1 MRRFFTKQIL
11 LMLLGFAAI
20 DVMGQ
25 INTLKITAPAG
36 IAGEYTVQRFNW
48 GPITSTAVSGSVG
61 YGDDGVAPVNDGCSD
76 FTNDLTGKIGFV
88 DRDPCA
94 ATAATG
100 VVNKASRLEKIG
112 AIAAVI
118 CNTTTGSA
126 ANAIGGAGVG
136 VRMKINSYLM
146 SNADCQKI
154 KASILAGTVTA
165 ELIHKPV
172 TCTVSYGPEV
182 FWGHVSGQG
191 DFAGGLNG
199 WTIENGSPDL
209 DARTTWFWT
218 ETGFPR
224 SARGF
229 TDNNIK
235 SASQCNG
242 AACMD
247 LEALQYEDNAAPA
260 QPYNEYASTL
270 VSPPMDCSGK
280 NAIIL
285 QFRMFHNRLNGSAS
299 YALFDGTSWG
309 DPVLVPTNNTV
320 NTTAVGETVVIPVP
334 EFANK
339 ANCRVKFIVEGD
351 FYAFVLDDVILFEKE
366 IIDVQ
371 VNKGWVAVAP
381 TLKVPSTQVAPM
393 PLMADISNIGNTEA
407 TGTVLKVDIKD
418 ESGNVLKTL
427 TNDYGTVDG
436 STTIENKPFSE
447 TYTPPATPGKY
458 SGEYYITSSVE
469 PAENNSNN
477 NFGFEFYVTDNTF
490 GNVESE
496 EQFGSAYLED
506 IKGSWVINDITSYHS
521 AGNVYYV
528 ENGKNYTVSEVR
540 FGLANDPS
548 KIDGSGFVYVDLFE
562 LNSAEGLSNPSER
575 TLVATGS
582 ILLDATQIS
591 DFRNIPVQLYLPN
604 SEGGPDDSK
613 PMGNLKDNTSYFL
626 TVNTAPLDPSF
637 DRYELL
643 QYSGNGS
650 SLFDRSIFVA
660 PTNFAFDTVHINRV
674 CGTYWHRPGVDG
686 TYEDIRSRQYARVGN
701 EGFGAWSMLYLEMDV
716 QFVESTYD
724 INNNATV
731 NIFPNPASKELY
743 IDLTL
748 ENVNKEVRVELVSMD
763 GKSVLSKSFS
773 GIQDSRLKLEV
784 SDLIAGTYSAL
795 IHTDN
800 GVITKKV
807 VIQK

>member
-1 MRRFFTKQIL
+1 MRRFFTKHFL
-11 LMLLGFAAI
+11 LMLLGFAAV
-20 DVMGQ
+20 DMMGQ

-36 IAGEYTVQRFNW
+36 IAGEYAVQRFNW
-48 GPITSTAVSGSVG
+48 GPITSTAVTGAVG

-76 FTNDLTGKIGFV
+76 FKNDLTGKIGFV
-88 DRDPCA
+88 DRDPCP
-94 ATAATG
+94 TSAATG
-100 VVNKASRLEKIG
+100 VVNKADRLEKIG

-126 ANAIGGAGVG
+126 ANAVGGGGVG
-136 VRMKINSYLM
+136 VRMKISTYMM

-172 TCTVSYGPEV
+172 TCTLTYGPEV
-182 FWGHVSGQG
+182 FWGNVSGQG
-191 DFAGGLNG
+191 DFAGGLHD

-209 DARTTWFWT
+209 DSRVTWFWT

-235 SASQCNG
+235 SPSQCNG

-247 LEALQYEDNAAPA
+247 LEALQFEDNAAPA

-270 VSPPMDCSGK
+270 VSPTMDCSGK

-320 NTTAVGETVVIPVP
+320 NASAVGETVVIPVP

-351 FYAFVLDDVILFEKE
+351 FYSFVLDDVILYEKE
-366 IIDVQ
+366 IVDVQ

-381 TLKVPSTQVAPM
+381 TLKVPTSQVSPM
-393 PLMADISNIGNTEA
+393 PFMADISNIGNTEA
-407 TGTVLKVDIKD
+407 GNTVLNLDIKD
-418 ESGNVLKTL
+418 ESGNVIKSL
-427 TNDYGTVDG
+427 TNNYGTVDG
-436 STTIENKPFSE
+436 STTIENKPFAE
-447 TYTPPATPGKY
+447 TFTPPATAGKY
-458 SGEYYITSSVE
+458 TGEYYIASSDE
-469 PAENNSNN
+469 PTENNTNN
-477 NFGFEFYVTDNTF
+477 NFGFEFYVTPNTF
-490 GNVESE
+490 GNVVSE
-496 EQFGSAYLED
+496 ADQGSNYLED

-528 ENGKNYTVSEVR
+528 ENGKDYTVSEVR

-548 KIDGSGFVYVDLFE
+548 TIDGSGFIYVDLFE
-562 LNSAEGLSNPSER
+562 LNSAAGLDGPTER
-575 TLVATGS
+575 TLIATGAV
-582 ILLDATQIS
+582 LLDATQID
-591 DFRNIPVQLYLPN
+591 DFRNIPVQLFEPN
-604 SEGGPDDSK
+604 NDGGPSET
-613 PMGNLKDNTSYFL
+613 PMGNLKDKTSYFL
-626 TVNTAPLDPSF
+626 TVNTAPFDPSF

-643 QYSGNGS
+643 QYSGNGGD
-650 SLFDRSIFVA
+650 LFDRSIFVA
-660 PTNFAFDTVHINRV
+660 PTNFAFDTLHINRV
-674 CGTYWHRPGVDG
+674 CGTYWHRPGIDA
-686 TYEDIRSRQYARVGN
+686 TYEDIRGRNYDRVGN

-716 QFVESTYD
+716 QKGSSTYD
-724 INNNATV
+724 IDKNATV
-731 NIFPNPASKELY
+731 NIFPNPASRELY

-748 ENVNKEVRVELVSMD
+748 ENVNKEVRVELVAMD
-763 GKSVLSKSFS
+763 GRSVMSKSFS